1 MYCSPGSWIRA
12 VIERIRIKIEKTGF
26 RSGLLY
32 LILIPPSSFGKI
44 SGSPSKQNNCIR
56 IRPKISE
63 PASLVC
69 AHTWCMRCNGVKVST
84 HNTARICHLYTRSQW
99 GGGTRVLCAQ
109 EVMSIRIWW
118 VYYKNLCNS
127 MEVNI

>member
-26 RSGLLY
+26 RPGLLY

-99 GGGTRVLCAQ
+99 GGGHVYCVPKKLCPF
-109 EVMSIRIWW
+109 EYGGYIIKTSVTVW
-118 VYYKNLCNS
+118 K
-127 MEVNI
+127 